1 MIYCTLLNPALDLIY
16 STDKFAV
23 GGTLRDV
30 PLQVTPA
37 GKGVNVATIVRTLGE
52 EAAVIGIMPEESENR
67 FAAWLEAKSVRHFFF
82 SAPGDVRMNV
92 TLLDSENAPS
102 SHINSKGPPVSR
114 KAGEGFLKFALGHLS
129 RGDQWCFSGSVPAGL
144 SDDLYARLILMCKG
158 AGIDT
163 FLDTRGKALSLGL
176 GAGPLVLKPNST
188 ELEEIFG
195 EQIQGVRHIA
205 LKGKKLLD
213 RGVSHVFITLGSDG
227 MIALHDNDCLLCVP
241 PQVKSVDTVGCGD
254 AFLAG
259 VLVAWKRRFS
269 FSETCRLATA
279 CGTAKAMHEGPHSVT
294 RDEVWQLMEDVKITA
309 V

>member
-1 MIYCTLLNPALDLIY
+1 MLLNPALDLIY
-16 STDKFAV
+16 STERFAA
-23 GGTLRDV
+23 GSTLRDV
-30 PLQVTPA
+30 PVRVVPA
-37 GKGVNVATIVRTLGE
+37 GKGVNVASIVRTLGE
-52 EAAVIGIMPEESENR
+52 EVGVIGIMPEESKNR
-67 FAAWLEAKSVRHFFF
+67 FTAWLDAKNVRHVFF
-82 SAPGDVRMNV
+82 SVPGDVRMNV
-92 TLLDSENAPS
+92 TLLDSESAPS
-102 SHINSKGPPVSR
+102 SHINSKGQVLSR
-114 KAGEGFLKFALGHLS
+114 EVEEGFLKFALSHLS
-129 RGDQWCFSGSVPAGL
+129 AGDQWCFSGSIPANL
-144 SDDLYARLILMCKG
+144 SKNLYARLIVTCKG

-195 EQIQGVRHIA
+195 EQIQGVHHIA

-279 CGTAKAMHEGPHSVT
+279 CGTAKTMHEGPHSVT